1 MSNTPISAMQAPDA
15 IDPVDEGT
23 SWNLRPLLL
32 QMWQSI
38 MRWRWLI
45 VGIVTVVLALALIGT
60 LLKAPVYTA
69 KAQIEISR
77 EQKNITSVEGLEAA
91 GQGRDLEFY
100 ETQYALLKAQSLAE
114 RIVKKLELA
123 NSATFFEAY
132 GQKLYEADSGNK
144 ALDEKDVS
152 EERQRRAVQLLLDN
166 VEISPIRLS
175 RLVDIKLQ
183 SRSPELS
190 AKIANIWV
198 QEFIGL
204 SMDRQ
209 FASTADARKFLE
221 ERLGVL
227 KTRLEQSER
236 DVVTFASSRDI
247 VTLDTVRDGDGRTFT
262 QRTLASADLEA
273 LNQAL
278 ATAKADRVTAQSRAG
293 GSSDNSTEALN
304 NPALTQLRASRA
316 QVAAEYAKLMVRFE
330 PNYPEALTLK
340 QQMAALDSAIARE
353 TSRIGGSRQQAYQ
366 EAVAREQ
373 ELSAKV
379 NALKSELDRQRQD
392 SIQYNIYQR
401 EADTNRQLYD
411 ALLQRYK
418 EIGVAGTV
426 GVSNISIVDFA
437 EVPRKPSSPNLLL
450 NMVIAFLLG
459 LGLAAATVFALE
471 QVDEGIR
478 NPEDVR
484 NHLNLPLLGNSP
496 KVDDH
501 NPIDDLGDAKS
512 ALYEAMFSLRSVL
525 AFSTSHGFPKSLVVT
540 STQASEGK
548 STTAL
553 ALAFVVARTGKSVV
567 LVDADLRSP
576 SQHANLA
583 IDNKFGLANALAGEG
598 PAVSYARHIE
608 LGKFSALTT
617 GPAVPNPA
625 ELFSTDRLREIV
637 TSLGETYD
645 HVIVDAPPVL
655 GLADAPLI
663 GTAAEGMV
671 FVIEAER
678 TSRRAARTAI
688 QRLQTVGN
696 RVLGVVVTKIDLK
709 RHNYGYG
716 YGYGYGYSYGYG
728 DKDLAQG

>member
-15 IDPVDEGT
+15 VDPVDDGMNW
-23 SWNLRPLLL
+23 SLRPLLT
-32 QMWQSI
+32 QVWQSI
-38 MRWRWLI
+38 VRWRWLI
-45 VGIVTVVLALALIGT
+45 AGIVAAVLTIALIGT

-77 EQKNITSVEGLEAA
+77 EQKNITSVEGLESA

-114 RIVKKLELA
+114 RIAKKLDLK
-123 NSATFFEAY
+123 NSEAFFAAY
-132 GQKLYEADSGNK
+132 GQKLYEPPEGAKSESK
-144 ALDEKDVS
+144 AVN

-183 SRSPELS
+183 SRSPALS
-190 AKIANIWV
+190 AKITNVWV

-227 KTRLEQSER
+227 KARLEQSER
-236 DVVTFASSRDI
+236 EVVTFASSRDI
-247 VTLDTVRDGDGRTFT
+247 VTLDTVRDADGRTFT

-278 ATAKADRVTAQSRAG
+278 SVAKADRVTAQSRAG
-293 GSSDNSTEALN
+293 GSADNSTEALN
-304 NPALTQLRASRA
+304 NPALTQLRAKRA
-316 QVAAEYAKLMVRFE
+316 EVAAQYAKLLVRFE
-330 PNYPEALTLK
+330 PAYPEAVTLK
-340 QQMAALDSAIARE
+340 QEMAALDAAIGRE
-353 TSRIGGSRQQAYQ
+353 TSRIGGSRQQAFQ
-366 EAVAREQ
+366 EAMARERD
-373 ELSAKV
+373 LTTKV
-379 NALKSELDRQRQD
+379 NGLKAELDRQRQD
-392 SIQYNIYQR
+392 SIQFNIYQR

-437 EVPRKPSSPNLLL
+437 DVPQKPSSPNLPL
-450 NMVIAFLLG
+450 NMVIAFLI
-459 LGLAAATVFALE
+459 GLAIACASVFALE
-471 QVDEGIR
+471 QIDEGIR
-478 NPEDVR
+478 TPDDVR
-484 NHLNLPLLGNSP
+484 NHLGLPLLGNSP

-583 IDNKFGLANALAGEG
+583 IDNRAGLANALAGEG
-598 PAVSYARHIE
+598 QAVNYVQHIPV
-608 LGKFSALTT
+608 GNFSALTT

-625 ELFSTDRLREIV
+625 ELFSTERLREIV
-637 TSLGETYD
+637 LSLGEVFD

-663 GTAAEGMV
+663 GTSAEGMV

-688 QRLQTVGN
+688 QRLQAVGN

-728 DKDLAQG
+728 EKAEV